1 MVEVLMDSIFN
12 RRQFLTTSCMLS
24 ALPAWWLRAQDEKD
38 EGRRSKIKFSLNAYS
53 FNRPLRDGTMTIH
66 DLLEFCFQC
75 NLDAL
80 DLTAYYFPGYPA
92 VPPDRLIFDIKRKA
106 FLNGLEI
113 SGTGIRNDFTEPD
126 PDKRK
131 ADIILIRNWVT
142 CAAKLGAPVIRVFAG
157 KQSPEGF
164 TREQIMTWLVKELR
178 TCADYGSRFGIVV
191 AIQNHND
198 FIRNADDVL
207 EIIHMVNSDWF
218 GLVLDI
224 GSFRSGDPYEQIAR
238 LAPHAVNWQIKE
250 NVYMNGV
257 EHKVDLKII
266 SEILKESGYRGY
278 IPIETLGEGD
288 PHQKVIRF
296 LDEVRSK
303 LG

>member
-1 MVEVLMDSIFN
+1 MEVVMTFRIN
-12 RRQFLTTSCMLS
+12 RRQFITTPYLLTAFP
-24 ALPAWWLRAQDEKD
+24 ALWLGAQDEKD
-38 EGRRSKIKFSLNAYS
+38 ERRIRKIKFSLNAYS
-53 FNRPLRDGTMTIH
+53 FNRPLRDGAMTID
-66 DLLEFCFQC
+66 DLLEFCFQY

-92 VPPDRLIFDIKRKA
+92 IPPDRLIFDIKRKA

-126 PDKRK
+126 PDKRN
-131 ADIILIRNWVT
+131 ADIILIRNWIA

-157 KQSPEGF
+157 KQSPEEF
-164 TREQIMTWLVKELR
+164 TREQIITWLVKELR
-178 TCADYGSRFGIVV
+178 ICSDYGSRFGIVV

-198 FIRNADDVL
+198 FIRNAEDVL
-207 EIIHMVNSDWF
+207 EILKMVNSDWF

-238 LAPHAVNWQIKE
+238 LAHHAVSWQIKE
-250 NVYMNGV
+250 NVYINGV
-257 EHKVDLKII
+257 EQKVDLKII

-288 PHQKVIRF
+288 PRQKVIRF
-296 LDEVRSK
+296 LDEVRST

>member
-1 MVEVLMDSIFN
+1 MEVRMDIMIN
-12 RRQFLTTSCMLS
+12 RRRFITTSCMLT
-24 ALPAWWLRAQDEKD
+24 ALPAWRLRAQDDKGERS
-38 EGRRSKIKFSLNAYS
+38 GSKIKFSLNAYS
-53 FNRPLRDGTMTIH
+53 FNRPLRDGTMTID
-66 DLLEFCFQC
+66 DLLEFCFQY

-80 DLTAYYFPGYPA
+80 DLTAYYFPGYPV

-126 PDKRK
+126 ADKRN
-131 ADIILIRNWVT
+131 ADVNLIENWIA

-164 TREQIMTWLVKELR
+164 TREQIVRWMIEDLR
-178 TCADYGSRFGIVV
+178 TCADHGSRFGTVV

-207 EIIHMVNSDWF
+207 EILHMVNSDWF

-224 GSFRSGDPYEQIAR
+224 GSFRSGDPYEQISR
-238 LAPHAVNWQIKE
+238 LAPHAVTWQIKE
-250 NVYMNGV
+250 NVYINGM
-257 EHKVDLKII
+257 EQEVDLKII
-266 SEILKESGYRGY
+266 SEIVRESGYRGY

-288 PHQKVIRF
+288 PRQKVIRF
-296 LDEVRSK
+296 LDKVRST